1 MRPNQTVGDHS
12 GTGAKYTLI
21 HIQRD
26 IEFMDKYFTGKRF
39 SREDF
44 ENCRDMLSC
53 KGFSIRI
60 REIPFKT
67 GKLELLGKMLGT
79 ADLLGQMADRNYL
92 EKLLFLFYEFREGNV
107 GDYASE
113 LDLLKNTLGYYD
125 MMKKRLANEL
135 GGVNRYM
142 IYHLKEHWNMDRDLY
157 EEAIEKNRDYLEY
170 ILADH
175 EREYRDYL
183 KRGGIVEKLDERGM

>member
-1 MRPNQTVGDHS
+1 M
-12 GTGAKYTLI
+12 
-21 HIQRD
+21 
-26 IEFMDKYFTGKRF
+26 
-39 SREDF
+39 
-44 ENCRDMLSC
+44 
-53 KGFSIRI
+53 
-60 REIPFKT
+60 
-67 GKLELLGKMLGT
+67 
-79 ADLLGQMADRNYL
+79 
-92 EKLLFLFYEFREGNV
+92 
-107 GDYASE
+107 
-113 LDLLKNTLGYYD
+113 LKNTLGYYD